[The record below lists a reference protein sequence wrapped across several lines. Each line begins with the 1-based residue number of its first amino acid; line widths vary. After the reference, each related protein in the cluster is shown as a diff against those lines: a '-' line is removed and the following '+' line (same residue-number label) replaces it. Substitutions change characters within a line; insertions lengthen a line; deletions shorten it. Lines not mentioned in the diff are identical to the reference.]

1 MSLPR
6 RPGILIGCALA
17 LFGAGP
23 ALASIVTYMDTETLV
38 RLSPVI
44 VRGQVES
51 IISLSDAAHAEIHTD
66 VTIRVMESLKGGG
79 GRDRIVLQLPGGSV
93 DGHQSF
99 VFGSPGFAKG
109 EQVLVF
115 AQPTKRGV
123 LTVTGLFQGKFR
135 IESEGGVEV
144 AVQEGAGSAGVVLRR
159 GQQREHGRR
168 PLADLLEQTRELV
181 KRYPARETALTAP
194 AVAGPVA
201 AVSSPDLGFTLRPL
215 IPLRWF
221 EPDAGIP
228 VTMMFNPTNAPAPTV
243 VSGGARAQFEAA
255 TRNWTNVTGST
266 IVMRDGGNTTAGC
279 LLADGV
285 NSVSHGD
292 PCGQFPDFDPV
303 TCSGVL
309 AVTGVAAL
317 SLESRTVNGTA
328 FLRFREEDIIINGGT
343 DCFFSGP
350 GNYGEV
356 VGHEMGHVVG
366 LGHSCGD
373 AFTADCATDP
383 VADAALMRAFAHGDG
398 RGPTPQRGDING
410 ARFIYPPEGFVALGL
425 NGSAFATGQTMSL
438 TADFNG
444 TARADVYIVVAPPG
458 GGFFALGASAP
469 NVLVPVG
476 SNVQLGFAAELP
488 IFNHTFTGTEAAGS
502 YSWVALLVR
511 AGQNPAQTANWL
523 FIDVVPFTFT
533 P

>member
-1 MSLPR
+1 VTLPPR
-6 RPGILIGCALA
+6 RGILCVAALA
-17 LFGAGP
+17 FLGAGP
-23 ALASIVTYMDTETLV
+23 AYASMVTYMDTEGLV

-51 IISLSDAAHAEIHTD
+51 IVSRSDAAHAEIHTD
-66 VTIRVMESLKGGG
+66 VTIRVLESLKGGG

-109 EQVLVF
+109 ERVLVF
-115 AQPTKRGV
+115 AQPTKRGD

-135 IESEGGVEV
+135 IESEGGVDV
-144 AVQEGAGSAGVVLRR
+144 AVQEGAGDAGVVLRR
-159 GQQREHGRR
+159 GQKREHGRR
-168 PLADLLEQTRELV
+168 PLAELLEQTRDLV
-181 KRYPARETALTAP
+181 KRYPAREAPLTAP

-201 AVSSPDLGFTLRPL
+201 AVSSPGLGFTLRPL

-221 EPDAGIP
+221 EPDSGIP
-228 VTMMFNPTNAPAPTV
+228 VTMMFNPANASTV
-243 VSGGARAQFEAA
+243 VPGGARPQFEAA

-266 IVMRDGGNTTAGC
+266 IVMSDGGNTTAAC
-279 LLADGV
+279 LRADGV

-292 PCGQFPDFDPV
+292 ACGQFPRFDPV

-309 AVTGVAAL
+309 AVTGVANF
-317 SLESRTVNGTA
+317 SFESKVVNGVG
-328 FLRFREEDIIINGGT
+328 FLRFREEDIIINADT
-343 DCFFSGP
+343 DCFFAGP

-356 VGHEMGHVVG
+356 IGHEMGHVTG

-383 VADAALMRAFAHGDG
+383 VADAALMNAFAHGDG
-398 RGPTPQRGDING
+398 RGPTPQEGDVNG
-410 ARFIYPPEGFVALGL
+410 VRFIYPPAGFVDARLD
-425 NGSAFATGQTMSL
+425 GSGFATGQTMSL
-438 TADFNG
+438 TADLNG
-444 TARADVYIVVAPPG
+444 TAKADIYILLVLPG

-469 NVLVPVG
+469 NVLAPAA
-476 SNVQLGFAAELP
+476 SNVQLAFAVDVPL
-488 IFNHTFTGTEAAGS
+488 FTHTFTGAEAAGA
-502 YSWVALLVR
+502 YTWYALLVR
-511 AGQNPAQTANWL
+511 PGLDPAQTASWL
-523 FIDVVPFTFT
+523 SIDSAAFTFT